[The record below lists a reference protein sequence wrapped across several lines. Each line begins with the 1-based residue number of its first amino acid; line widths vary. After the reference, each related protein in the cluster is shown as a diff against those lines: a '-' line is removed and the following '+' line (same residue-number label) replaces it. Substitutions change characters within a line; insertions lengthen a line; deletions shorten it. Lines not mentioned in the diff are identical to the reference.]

1 MPTRPAPPLL
11 GSRPSSPAEFAVLA
25 SGGRWQLAPHLA
37 LLNRFLLDLAGG
49 AVTRLLVTMPPRHGK
64 SMFTSQ
70 YFPAWYLGTF
80 PDDRVILAS
89 YEADFAA
96 EWGGKVRDLM
106 GEYGPSLFGLD
117 VNPATTASAR
127 WDLKGHLG
135 GMKTAGVGGPITGK
149 GADLLVIDDPIKNSE
164 EAGSEVRRGAI
175 WDWYRSTARTRLE
188 PGGRVLL
195 IQTRWHCDDLAGRI
209 LESAAESG
217 EPWVVL
223 KVPALSDGPDV
234 YAEVT
239 RYSPAA

>member
-1 MPTRPAPPLL
+1 MARPGDPPFQ
-11 GSRPSSPAEFAVLA
+11 GRPSSPAEFAVRA

-37 LLNRFLLDLAGG
+37 LLNRFLLDLAAG
-49 AVTRLLVTMPPRHGK
+49 AITRLLVTMPPRHGK
-64 SMFTSQ
+64 SEFCSKF
-70 YFPAWYLGTF
+70 FPGWFLGTF
-80 PDDRVILAS
+80 PDYRVILAS

-106 GEYGPSLFGLD
+106 GEFGPAAFDLE

-127 WDLKGHLG
+127 WDLKGHFG

-149 GADLLVIDDPIKNSE
+149 GADLLVIDDPIKNAE
-164 EAGSEVRRGAI
+164 EAGSAVRREAI

-195 IQTRWHCDDLAGRI
+195 IQTRWHADDLAGRI